1 MNKSKESV
9 VAMLVIDPVAK
20 TIEQKHRSRKA
31 IAIAK
36 NDHNSILIGFEIP
49 RYIGGYDISSKDIVK
64 QIHYVNMSADEE
76 NISKGFSD
84 AESVAVEDDTV
95 CFRWYVPN
103 TATLYAGVLS
113 FGVTFEK
120 YENVDDEV
128 VEKFSWSTFP
138 YGTAI
143 GDSFDND
150 AETVEREYKHLVNT
164 CNAIVME
171 ALKSDLSYLVAETV
185 ENLIASGELKGD
197 KGDKGDKG
205 NAFTYD
211 DFTAEQLEA
220 LKGEKGDK
228 GISVTDVV
236 INNKNELVITL
247 SNGTSFN
254 LGVVVGEKGDKGNT
268 GTSVSKVEIVDNI
281 LFITLSDGTVINL
294 GNVKGDKGDKGD
306 TGKADYNKVAGAIKA
321 TISGRGNDDK
331 YIYGIDDTEH
341 YMEFKTDASCEV
353 FLLVFDISLIEQDIF
368 EPDSY
373 NVVDGKAR
381 IKAYP
386 STRVNVMYMGDE
398 AEWTLSYNKSIT
410 SVVETIEEAISVMNG
425 RITRTET
432 DVANLSPKVITLQ
445 KQVAELQ
452 KRTTITVTKSRLGS
466 VRIDDADDNHDIL
479 IKAVPIS
486 EEYAELTSEQT
497 ITVISNERQNEY
509 GDDGELIA
517 HLHNGEGIIRDP
529 SGSFTAEIRNS
540 YAEFFNIEVTYSTS
554 VAKSLAR
561 IVADIDSSYDAIIA
575 QTEETIALQNQYIG
589 GDAV

>member
-1 MNKSKESV
+1 MNKN
-9 VAMLVIDPVAK
+9 LVIDIESK

-49 RYIGGYDISSKDIVK
+49 RYVGGYDISSEDIVK

-84 AESVAVEDDTV
+84 ADDVEVESDTV
-95 CFRWYVPN
+95 HFKWRVPN

-120 YENVDDEV
+120 YENVDDKV
-128 VEKFSWSTFP
+128 VEEYSWSTFP
-138 YGTAI
+138 YGVVI
-143 GDSFDND
+143 GDSYDND
-150 AETVEREYKHLVNT
+150 AETVEREYKHLVKT
-164 CNAIVME
+164 CNAIVAE
-171 ALKSDLSYLVAETV
+171 ALKSNLNYLVTATV
-185 ENLIASGELKGD
+185 EDLIASGELKGD

-228 GISVTDVV
+228 GISVVDAV

-247 SNGTSFN
+247 SNETTLN
-254 LGVVVGEKGDKGNT
+254 LGVVVGKKGDKGNT

-281 LFITLSDGTVINL
+281 LVMTLSDGTVINL
-294 GNVKGDKGDKGD
+294 GNIKGDKGDKGD
-306 TGKADYNKVAGAIKA
+306 TGEADYNKVAGAIKA

-373 NVVDGKAR
+373 NVVDGKAT
-381 IKAYP
+381 IKTYP

-398 AEWTLSYNKSIT
+398 AEWTLTYNKSIT
-410 SVVETIEEAISVMNG
+410 SVLEEAEDNMLD
-425 RITRTET
+425 RT
-432 DVANLSPKVITLQ
+432 ACK
-445 KQVAELQ
+445 
-452 KRTTITVTKSRLGS
+452 TTKTGLGY
-466 VRIDDADDNHDIL
+466 VVVDDADDTDHDIL

-486 EEYAELTSEQT
+486 EEYSEEQGLFAITISVPATGEEYQISTPTSGEI
-497 ITVISNERQNEY
+497 ITNPRS
-509 GDDGELIA
+509 
-517 HLHNGEGIIRDP
+517 P
-529 SGSFTAEIRNS
+529 FTAEIRAPQAS
-540 YAEFFNIEVTYSTS
+540 YFNVEATYETS
-554 VAKSLAR
+554 VSNGFNDLRATVDQIKS
-561 IVADIDSSYDAIIA
+561 DIDSSYDAIIA
-575 QTEETIALQNQYIG
+575 QQEATIALQNQYIG